1 MAYHFSQCNGNIKEN
16 FITGNFKYI
25 DEELSKNTLYKSLVK
40 ENQVLITIAGTIGNA
55 LVAQGLPIN
64 TNSNQ
69 AIANITL
76 KKDVN
81 PFYVSTFLN
90 SVFGKY
96 QSQRLIVS
104 NVQPNLLLVQVKSIK
119 IPIFSQAF
127 QLQIEKMV
135 KGAQAKQNQSKEL
148 YAEAEKILLA
158 ELGLI
163 NWKAKHRLWFVKNYS
178 DTQEA
183 ERIDAEYFQ
192 PKYDEITNAIKNYSG
207 GWDTLANIVS
217 IKKCVEVGS
226 NQYLNEGIPFVRV
239 SNLSLFEIT
248 EEKYISEKLY
258 FKIKDNQPQKGEIL
272 FSKDATPGIAY
283 YLNEIPQK
291 MILSSGILRLNN
303 KTEKITNECLT
314 LTLNS
319 ILIQKQV
326 KRDVGGSII
335 MHWRPEQVKKVIIP
349 IFSKEIQ
356 TKIQQKIEESFR
368 LRQQSKHLLDCAK
381 KTVDIAIE
389 KDEQLR
395 LSG

>member
-1 MAYHFSQCNGNIKEN
+1 MSTYSALRGAIRIDPEYYLPEYLEKDKFLEEIHAKNLEDISHSIVEFWSIFSLFSSKIFRTKVAYHLLQVGNIKEN

-135 KGAQAKQNQSKEL
+135 KGAQAKENQSKEL

-163 NWKAKHRLWFVKNYS
+163 NWKAKHRLWFVKN
-178 DTQEA
+178 
-183 ERIDAEYFQ
+183 
-192 PKYDEITNAIKNYSG
+192 
-207 GWDTLANIVS
+207 
-217 IKKCVEVGS
+217 
-226 NQYLNEGIPFVRV
+226 
-239 SNLSLFEIT
+239 
-248 EEKYISEKLY
+248 
-258 FKIKDNQPQKGEIL
+258 
-272 FSKDATPGIAY
+272 
-283 YLNEIPQK
+283 
-291 MILSSGILRLNN
+291 
-303 KTEKITNECLT
+303 
-314 LTLNS
+314 
-319 ILIQKQV
+319 
-326 KRDVGGSII
+326 
-335 MHWRPEQVKKVIIP
+335 
-349 IFSKEIQ
+349 
-356 TKIQQKIEESFR
+356 
-368 LRQQSKHLLDCAK
+368 
-381 KTVDIAIE
+381 
-389 KDEQLR
+389 
-395 LSG
+395 